1 MMSKLMTAALVAALV
16 VPAAFLLA
24 DGGACPMAGKTD
36 KAACTAEKS
45 GCGSAEA
52 GCTMKKDAESV
63 SVPGGGE
70 AKAAASGYKVGDKA
84 ADFTAK
90 HAQSGQDKSLA
101 DLKGEK
107 ATVVV
112 FWNQNCPYV
121 EGSDASAADRVAAM
135 SKTYKD
141 QGVSVI
147 AVDAGAN
154 NSPEAI
160 TDYAKDKPFP
170 VLINSDSKV
179 AAAFGANYTPH
190 TFVLDSNLNVVYKG
204 GFDSG
209 ATKDASGNVE
219 PWAENAVKD
228 VLAGKP
234 VAVTEKK
241 GTGCSIKW
249 ADGAKPAAKA
259 TSTGG

>member
-1 MMSKLMTAALVAALV
+1 MKSKLMMAALVAALAM
-16 VPAAFLLA
+16 PAMYLMA
-24 DGGACPMAGKTD
+24 DGGACPMSAKS
-36 KAACTAEKS
+36 EKGTCS
-45 GCGSAEA
+45 MSAEA
-52 GCTMKKDAESV
+52 CSGMKKAEST
-63 SVPGGGE
+63 SIPGGGE
-70 AKAAASGYKVGDKA
+70 AKAAAAGYKVGDKA

-90 HAQSGQDKSLA
+90 HAQTGADKSLA

-121 EGSDASAADRVAAM
+121 EGGDAAAAERVAALA
-135 SKTYKD
+135 KAYKD
-141 QGVSVI
+141 KGVSVVAI
-147 AVDAGAN
+147 DAGSN
-154 NSPEAI
+154 NSAGSI
-160 TDYAKDKPFP
+160 TEYAKDKPFP
-170 VLINSDSKV
+170 VLINADSKV
-179 AAAFGANYTPH
+179 AAAFGAEYTPH
-190 TFVLDSNLNVVYKG
+190 TFVLDANMNVVYKG

-209 ATKDASGNVE
+209 AKKDASGNVE

-249 ADGAKPAAKA
+249 ADGAKPSAKA
-259 TSTGG
+259 TTTGG

>member
-1 MMSKLMTAALVAALV
+1 MKYTLMTAALVAALAIPV
-16 VPAAFLLA
+16 AFA
-24 DGGACPMAGKTD
+24 FAGDGGTCPMSAKAD
-36 KAACTAEKS
+36 KAGCAMSADSGCSMKATAES
-45 GCGSAEA
+45 TSI
-52 GCTMKKDAESV
+52 
-63 SVPGGGE
+63 PGGGE
-70 AKAAASGYKVGDKA
+70 AKAAAMGYKVGDKA

-90 HAQSGQDKSLA
+90 QAQTGAEKSLA

-121 EGSDASAADRVAAM
+121 EGSDAAAADRVAAM
-135 SKTYKD
+135 SAAYKS
-141 QGVSVI
+141 QGVNVI
-147 AVDAGAN
+147 AVDAGSN
-154 NSPEAI
+154 NSADSIAE
-160 TDYAKDKPFP
+160 YAKDKPFP

-179 AAAFGANYTPH
+179 AAAFGAEYTPH

-209 ATKDASGNVE
+209 AKKDATGHVE

-228 VLAGKP
+228 VLAGKA
-234 VAVTEKK
+234 VAAPEKK

-249 ADGAKPAAKA
+249 ADGAKPAAKTA
-259 TSTGG
+259 TGG